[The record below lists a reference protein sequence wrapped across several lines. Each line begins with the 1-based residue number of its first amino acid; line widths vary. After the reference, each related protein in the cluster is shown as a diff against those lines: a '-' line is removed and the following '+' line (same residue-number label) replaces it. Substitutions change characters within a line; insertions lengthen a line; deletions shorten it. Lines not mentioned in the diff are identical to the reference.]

1 PMGPYPPPLQQV
13 FQAPRRPGMGT
24 VGKPIKLLA
33 NYFEVEIPKMDVYH
47 YEVDIKPDKCPRR
60 VNREVVEYMVQHFK
74 PQLFGDRKPVYDG
87 KKNIYTVLALPIG
100 SEKVDFEV
108 TIPGEGKD
116 RIFKVSIRWLA
127 KVSWRL
133 LQETLVSGRLQVPLD
148 SVQALDVAMR
158 HLASMRYTPVGRS
171 FFSPP
176 EGYYHPLGGG
186 REVWFGFHQSVRPA
200 MWKMMLNIDV
210 SATAFYKAQP
220 VIEFM
225 CEVLDIRNI
234 DEQPKTLTDSQ
245 RVRFTKEIKGLKV
258 EVTHCGQMKRKY
270 RVCNVTRRPAS
281 HQTFPLQLESGQT
294 VECTVAQY
302 FKQKYN
308 LQLKYPHLPCLQVG
322 QEQKHTYLPLEVCN
336 IVAGQRCIKKLT
348 DNQTSTMIKATARS
362 APDRQEEISR
372 LMKNANFNL
381 DPYIQEFGIKVRDDM
396 AEVTGRVLPAPILQY
411 GGRNRAIATPNQG
424 VWDMRGKQ
432 FYNGIEIKVWAIAC
446 FAPQKQCREEVLKN
460 FTDQLRKI
468 SKDAGMPIQGQP
480 CFCKYAQ
487 GADSVEPMFRHLKN
501 TYSGLQLI
509 IVILP
514 GKTPV
519 YGTHRQDGSRF
530 TILEALHGLAPTY
543 LSALLHPYVP
553 SRQLRSSDSGLLAVP
568 RSRLSSMGAAEV
580 KRVGDTLLGMATQ
593 CVQVKNVVKTSP
605 QTLSNLCLKINVK
618 LGGINNIL
626 VPHQRSAVFQQ
637 PVIFL
642 GADVTHP
649 PAGDGKKPSITA
661 VVGSMDAHPSRY
673 CATVRVQ
680 RPRQEIIEDLSYM
693 VRELL
698 IQFYKSTRFKPT
710 RIIFYRDGVPEGQL
724 PQSFISGHRTLPTGR
739 CPQDAAHRTLPTGR
753 CWLDSSGV
761 TQITMRMLIAAVIHS
776 GFLSLIRTQIL
787 HYELLAIR
795 DACIK
800 LEKDYQPGITYIV
813 VQKRH
818 HTRLFCA
825 DKSERIGKSGNIPAG
840 TTVDTSI
847 THPFEFDFYLCSHA
861 GIQGTSRPSHYYVLW
876 DDNRFTADELQ
887 ILTYQL
893 CHTYVRCTRSVS
905 IPAPAYY
912 ARLVAFRARYHLVDK
927 EHDSGEGSHVSG
939 QSNGRDPQ
947 ALAKAVQIHHDTLR
961 TIPFVVPLCFPRNFN
976 LESARPFNAASESFY
991 AGVRE
996 SFYAGVRESFY
1007 AGVRESFYAGV
1018 RESFYAGV
1026 RESFTPES
1034 ASPLRRGPRVL
1045 YAGVRES
1052 FYAGVRES
1060 FYAGVRESFYAGV
1073 RESFYAGVRES
1084 FYAGV
1089 RESFYA
1095 RLRESFN
1102 AGVREGLRRAVGA
1115 QSLFSMPRRPGYGTM
1130 GKPIKLLANCFQV
1143 EIPKMD
1149 VYLYEV
1155 DIKPDKCPRRVN
1167 REVVDSMVQHFK
1179 VTIFGDRRPVYDGK
1193 KSLYTANPLP
1203 VAPAGVDLDVTLPG
1217 EGGKDRPFKVT
1228 IKFVSLVSWHLLHE
1242 VLTGRSM
1249 PEPLELDKPIS
1260 TNPVH
1265 AVDVVLRHLP
1275 SMKYTPVG
1283 RSFFSA
1289 PEGYDHPLGGGREV
1303 WFGFHQSVRPA
1314 MWKMMLNID
1323 VSATAFYKAQPV
1335 IQFMCEV
1342 LDIHNIDEQPRPL
1355 TDSHRVKF
1363 TKEIKGLKVE
1373 VTHCGTMRRKYRVCN
1388 VTRRPA
1394 SHQTF
1399 PLQLENG
1406 QTVERTVAQY
1416 FREKYNLQ
1424 LKYPHLPCLQVG
1436 QEQKHTYLPL
1446 EVCNIVA
1453 GQRCIKKLTDNQTST
1468 MIKATAR
1475 SAPDRQEEI
1484 SRLVRSANYEADP
1497 FVQEFQF
1504 RVRDEMAHVTG
1515 RVLPAP
1521 MLQYGGRVS
1530 SEHYLFSS
1538 GPQSQVDP
1546 IDRNLDCRRSFGMK
1560 INPAL
1565 FLQNRT
1571 VATPSHGVWDM
1582 RGKQFHTGV
1591 EIKMWAIACFAT
1603 QRQCREEILKGFTD
1617 QLRKISKDAGMPIQG
1632 QPCFCK
1638 YAQGADS
1645 VEPMFRHLKNTYA
1658 GLQLIIVIL
1667 PGKTPV
1673 YAEVKRVGDT
1683 LLGMATQCVQ
1693 VKNVVKTSPQTLSNL
1708 CLKINVKLGGINN
1721 ILVPH
1726 QRPSVFQQPVIF
1738 LGADVTHPPAGDGKK
1753 PSIAAVVGSMDAH
1766 PSRYCATVR
1775 VQRPRQE
1782 VIQDLAS
1789 MVRELLIQFY
1799 KSTRYKP
1806 TRIIFYRDGVS
1817 EGQFRQVLYYELLAI
1832 REACIS
1838 LEKEYQP
1845 GITYIVVQ
1853 KRHHTR
1859 LFCAD
1864 RNERVGRSGNI
1875 PAGTTV
1881 DTDITHPYEFDFYL
1895 CSHAGIQGTS
1905 RPSHYHVLWDDNCFT
1920 ADEFQLLT
1928 YQLCH
1933 TYVRCTRSVS
1943 IPAPAYYAHLVA
1955 FRARYHL
1962 VDKEHDSAEGSH
1974 VSGQSNGRD
1983 PQALAKAVQIH
1994 HDTLRT
2000 MYFA

>member
-1 PMGPYPPPLQQV
+1 MES
-13 FQAPRRPGMGT
+13 GT
-24 VGKPIKLLA
+24 TGA
-33 NYFEVEIPKMDVYH
+33 
-47 YEVDIKPDKCPRR
+47 
-60 VNREVVEYMVQHFK
+60 
-74 PQLFGDRKPVYDG
+74 
-87 KKNIYTVLALPIG
+87 A
-100 SEKVDFEV
+100 S
-108 TIPGEGKD
+108 
-116 RIFKVSIRWLA
+116 A
-127 KVSWRL
+127 
-133 LQETLVSGRLQVPLD
+133 
-148 SVQALDVAMR
+148 QAL
-158 HLASMRYTPVGRS
+158 
-171 FFSPP
+171 FS
-176 EGYYHPLGGG
+176 
-186 REVWFGFHQSVRPA
+186 
-200 MWKMMLNIDV
+200 
-210 SATAFYKAQP
+210 
-220 VIEFM
+220 
-225 CEVLDIRNI
+225 
-234 DEQPKTLTDSQ
+234 
-245 RVRFTKEIKGLKV
+245 
-258 EVTHCGQMKRKY
+258 
-270 RVCNVTRRPAS
+270 
-281 HQTFPLQLESGQT
+281 
-294 VECTVAQY
+294 
-302 FKQKYN
+302 
-308 LQLKYPHLPCLQVG
+308 
-322 QEQKHTYLPLEVCN
+322 
-336 IVAGQRCIKKLT
+336 
-348 DNQTSTMIKATARS
+348 
-362 APDRQEEISR
+362 
-372 LMKNANFNL
+372 
-381 DPYIQEFGIKVRDDM
+381 
-396 AEVTGRVLPAPILQY
+396 
-411 GGRNRAIATPNQG
+411 
-424 VWDMRGKQ
+424 
-432 FYNGIEIKVWAIAC
+432 
-446 FAPQKQCREEVLKN
+446 
-460 FTDQLRKI
+460 
-468 SKDAGMPIQGQP
+468 
-480 CFCKYAQ
+480 
-487 GADSVEPMFRHLKN
+487 
-501 TYSGLQLI
+501 
-509 IVILP
+509 
-514 GKTPV
+514 
-519 YGTHRQDGSRF
+519 
-530 TILEALHGLAPTY
+530 
-543 LSALLHPYVP
+543 
-553 SRQLRSSDSGLLAVP
+553 
-568 RSRLSSMGAAEV
+568 
-580 KRVGDTLLGMATQ
+580 
-593 CVQVKNVVKTSP
+593 
-605 QTLSNLCLKINVK
+605 
-618 LGGINNIL
+618 
-626 VPHQRSAVFQQ
+626 
-637 PVIFL
+637 
-642 GADVTHP
+642 
-649 PAGDGKKPSITA
+649 
-661 VVGSMDAHPSRY
+661 
-673 CATVRVQ
+673 
-680 RPRQEIIEDLSYM
+680 
-693 VRELL
+693 
-698 IQFYKSTRFKPT
+698 
-710 RIIFYRDGVPEGQL
+710 L
-724 PQSFISGHRTLPTGR
+724 PQ
-739 CPQDAAHRTLPTGR
+739 
-753 CWLDSSGV
+753 
-761 TQITMRMLIAAVIHS
+761 
-776 GFLSLIRTQIL
+776 
-787 HYELLAIR
+787 
-795 DACIK
+795 
-800 LEKDYQPGITYIV
+800 
-813 VQKRH
+813 
-818 HTRLFCA
+818 
-825 DKSERIGKSGNIPAG
+825 
-840 TTVDTSI
+840 
-847 THPFEFDFYLCSHA
+847 
-861 GIQGTSRPSHYYVLW
+861 
-876 DDNRFTADELQ
+876 
-887 ILTYQL
+887 
-893 CHTYVRCTRSVS
+893 
-905 IPAPAYY
+905 
-912 ARLVAFRARYHLVDK
+912 
-927 EHDSGEGSHVSG
+927 
-939 QSNGRDPQ
+939 
-947 ALAKAVQIHHDTLR
+947 
-961 TIPFVVPLCFPRNFN
+961 
-976 LESARPFNAASESFY
+976 
-991 AGVRE
+991 
-996 SFYAGVRESFY
+996 
-1007 AGVRESFYAGV
+1007 
-1018 RESFYAGV
+1018 
-1026 RESFTPES
+1026 
-1034 ASPLRRGPRVL
+1034 
-1045 YAGVRES
+1045 
-1052 FYAGVRES
+1052 
-1060 FYAGVRESFYAGV
+1060 
-1073 RESFYAGVRES
+1073 
-1084 FYAGV
+1084 
-1089 RESFYA
+1089 
-1095 RLRESFN
+1095 
-1102 AGVREGLRRAVGA
+1102 
-1115 QSLFSMPRRPGYGTM
+1115 RPGYGTV

-1143 EIPKMD
+1143 DIPKID

-1167 REVVDSMVQHFK
+1167 REVVDSMVKHFK
-1179 VTIFGDRRPVYDGK
+1179 VTIFGDNLPVYDGK
-1193 KSLYTANPLP
+1193 RSLYTANPLP
-1203 VAPAGVDLDVTLPG
+1203 VATGGVDLDVTLPG

-1228 IKFVSLVSWHLLHE
+1228 VRFVSLVSWHLLHE
-1242 VLTGRSM
+1242 VLMGRGVA
-1249 PEPLELDKPIS
+1249 EPLDLEKPVS

-1283 RSFFSA
+1283 RSFFSS

-1394 SHQTF
+1394 SLQTF

-1416 FREKYNLQ
+1416 FREKYSLH

-1446 EVCNIVA
+1446 EVCNVVA

-1484 SRLVRSANYEADP
+1484 SRLVRSANYDADP

-1504 RVRDEMAHVTG
+1504 HIRDEMAQVTG

-1521 MLQYGGRVS
+1521 MLQYGGR
-1530 SEHYLFSS
+1530 
-1538 GPQSQVDP
+1538 Q
-1546 IDRNLDCRRSFGMK
+1546 

-1565 FLQNRT
+1565 SLQNRT

-1591 EIKMWAIACFAT
+1591 EIKIWAIACFAT
-1603 QRQCREEILKGFTD
+1603 QRQCREEMLKGFTD

-1645 VEPMFRHLKNTYA
+1645 VEPMFRHLKNTYL

-1726 QRPSVFQQPVIF
+1726 QRPSVFQQPIIF

-1881 DTDITHPYEFDFYL
+1881 DTDITHPHEFDFYL

-1962 VDKEHDSAEGSH
+1962 VDNEHDSAEGSH
-1974 VSGQSNGRD
+1974 ISGQSNGRD
-1983 PQALAKAVQIH
+1983 PLALAKAVQIH

>member
-1 PMGPYPPPLQQV
+1 K
-13 FQAPRRPGMGT
+13 A
-24 VGKPIKLLA
+24 
-33 NYFEVEIPKMDVYH
+33 
-47 YEVDIKPDKCPRR
+47 
-60 VNREVVEYMVQHFK
+60 
-74 PQLFGDRKPVYDG
+74 
-87 KKNIYTVLALPIG
+87 
-100 SEKVDFEV
+100 
-108 TIPGEGKD
+108 
-116 RIFKVSIRWLA
+116 
-127 KVSWRL
+127 
-133 LQETLVSGRLQVPLD
+133 
-148 SVQALDVAMR
+148 QAL
-158 HLASMRYTPVGRS
+158 
-171 FFSPP
+171 FS
-176 EGYYHPLGGG
+176 L
-186 REVWFGFHQSVRPA
+186 
-200 MWKMMLNIDV
+200 
-210 SATAFYKAQP
+210 
-220 VIEFM
+220 
-225 CEVLDIRNI
+225 
-234 DEQPKTLTDSQ
+234 
-245 RVRFTKEIKGLKV
+245 
-258 EVTHCGQMKRKY
+258 
-270 RVCNVTRRPAS
+270 
-281 HQTFPLQLESGQT
+281 
-294 VECTVAQY
+294 
-302 FKQKYN
+302 
-308 LQLKYPHLPCLQVG
+308 
-322 QEQKHTYLPLEVCN
+322 
-336 IVAGQRCIKKLT
+336 
-348 DNQTSTMIKATARS
+348 
-362 APDRQEEISR
+362 
-372 LMKNANFNL
+372 
-381 DPYIQEFGIKVRDDM
+381 
-396 AEVTGRVLPAPILQY
+396 
-411 GGRNRAIATPNQG
+411 
-424 VWDMRGKQ
+424 
-432 FYNGIEIKVWAIAC
+432 
-446 FAPQKQCREEVLKN
+446 
-460 FTDQLRKI
+460 
-468 SKDAGMPIQGQP
+468 
-480 CFCKYAQ
+480 
-487 GADSVEPMFRHLKN
+487 
-501 TYSGLQLI
+501 
-509 IVILP
+509 
-514 GKTPV
+514 
-519 YGTHRQDGSRF
+519 
-530 TILEALHGLAPTY
+530 
-543 LSALLHPYVP
+543 
-553 SRQLRSSDSGLLAVP
+553 
-568 RSRLSSMGAAEV
+568 
-580 KRVGDTLLGMATQ
+580 
-593 CVQVKNVVKTSP
+593 
-605 QTLSNLCLKINVK
+605 
-618 LGGINNIL
+618 
-626 VPHQRSAVFQQ
+626 
-637 PVIFL
+637 
-642 GADVTHP
+642 
-649 PAGDGKKPSITA
+649 
-661 VVGSMDAHPSRY
+661 
-673 CATVRVQ
+673 
-680 RPRQEIIEDLSYM
+680 
-693 VRELL
+693 
-698 IQFYKSTRFKPT
+698 
-710 RIIFYRDGVPEGQL
+710 
-724 PQSFISGHRTLPTGR
+724 
-739 CPQDAAHRTLPTGR
+739 
-753 CWLDSSGV
+753 
-761 TQITMRMLIAAVIHS
+761 
-776 GFLSLIRTQIL
+776 
-787 HYELLAIR
+787 
-795 DACIK
+795 
-800 LEKDYQPGITYIV
+800 
-813 VQKRH
+813 
-818 HTRLFCA
+818 
-825 DKSERIGKSGNIPAG
+825 
-840 TTVDTSI
+840 
-847 THPFEFDFYLCSHA
+847 
-861 GIQGTSRPSHYYVLW
+861 
-876 DDNRFTADELQ
+876 
-887 ILTYQL
+887 
-893 CHTYVRCTRSVS
+893 
-905 IPAPAYY
+905 
-912 ARLVAFRARYHLVDK
+912 
-927 EHDSGEGSHVSG
+927 
-939 QSNGRDPQ
+939 
-947 ALAKAVQIHHDTLR
+947 
-961 TIPFVVPLCFPRNFN
+961 
-976 LESARPFNAASESFY
+976 
-991 AGVRE
+991 
-996 SFYAGVRESFY
+996 
-1007 AGVRESFYAGV
+1007 
-1018 RESFYAGV
+1018 
-1026 RESFTPES
+1026 
-1034 ASPLRRGPRVL
+1034 
-1045 YAGVRES
+1045 
-1052 FYAGVRES
+1052 
-1060 FYAGVRESFYAGV
+1060 
-1073 RESFYAGVRES
+1073 
-1084 FYAGV
+1084 
-1089 RESFYA
+1089 
-1095 RLRESFN
+1095 
-1102 AGVREGLRRAVGA
+1102 
-1115 QSLFSMPRRPGYGTM
+1115 PRRPGYGTI

-1143 EIPKMD
+1143 EIPKID

-1179 VTIFGDRRPVYDGK
+1179 VTIFGDRLPVYDGK

-1203 VAPAGVDLDVTLPG
+1203 VAAGGVDLDVTLPG

-1228 IKFVSLVSWHLLHE
+1228 MRFVSLVSWHMLHE
-1242 VLTGRSM
+1242 VLTGRAIA
-1249 PEPLELDKPIS
+1249 EPLDLEKPLS

-1283 RSFFSA
+1283 RSFFSS

-1394 SHQTF
+1394 SLQTF

-1484 SRLVRSANYEADP
+1484 SRL
-1497 FVQEFQF
+1497 
-1504 RVRDEMAHVTG
+1504 
-1515 RVLPAP
+1515 
-1521 MLQYGGRVS
+1521 
-1530 SEHYLFSS
+1530 
-1538 GPQSQVDP
+1538 
-1546 IDRNLDCRRSFGMK
+1546 
-1560 INPAL
+1560 
-1565 FLQNRT
+1565 NRT

-1603 QRQCREEILKGFTD
+1603 QRQL
-1617 QLRKISKDAGMPIQG
+1617 
-1632 QPCFCK
+1632 
-1638 YAQGADS
+1638 
-1645 VEPMFRHLKNTYA
+1645 
-1658 GLQLIIVIL
+1658 
-1667 PGKTPV
+1667 
-1673 YAEVKRVGDT
+1673 KRVGDT

-1726 QRPSVFQQPVIF
+1726 QRPSVFQQPIIF